1 MKKKWSQNRKAS
13 HPTKYGAPRR
23 MSPESK
29 AKHRRLQRQ
38 KSKAMARVKRE
49 SIPTLRYGPDALAL
63 GRGRISQ
70 EKRLELYERYAGE
83 DGKTRCFNP
92 GCNEWL
98 CLNVGEIQSGSG
110 QQRRTLMHASHV
122 EAASNMAQLRDEGFN
137 FEALDDI
144 ENLRCCCANCNGDMR
159 QHNMFSF
166 LDIVGRFMEDEYAR
180 WRQWRASL

>member
-1 MKKKWSQNRKAS
+1 MSPS
-13 HPTKYGAPRR
+13 HPAANGFQP
-23 MSPESK
+23 
-29 AKHRRLQRQ
+29 AKRLPYVDHFCGRYCVDLEASRQ
-38 KSKAMARVKRE
+38 HVRAGRF
-49 SIPTLRYGPDALAL
+49 YGPDALAL

-70 EKRLELYERYAGE
+70 ETRIELYERYAGE

-122 EAASNMAQLRDEGFN
+122 EAASNMAELRDEGFN

>member
-1 MKKKWSQNRKAS
+1 MPKWSQKRKAS

-29 AKHRRLQRQ
+29 AKHRRL
-38 KSKAMARVKRE
+38 
-49 SIPTLRYGPDALAL
+49 
-63 GRGRISQ
+63 
-70 EKRLELYERYAGE
+70 
-83 DGKTRCFNP
+83 
-92 GCNEWL
+92 
-98 CLNVGEIQSGSG
+98 
-110 QQRRTLMHASHV
+110 ASHV
-122 EAASNMAQLRDEGFN
+122 EAASNMAQLREEGFN

>member
-1 MKKKWSQNRKAS
+1 MDGPEPWEGLTRGMSVEFRANQYVRDGSSSGIYIGAVSKNTPIFINSREARARKSVWGDAQADGS
-13 HPTKYGAPRR
+13 VKAPCNGVLLRTNLDSR
-23 MSPESK
+23 M
-29 AKHRRLQRQ
+29 
-38 KSKAMARVKRE
+38 
-49 SIPTLRYGPDALAL
+49 
-63 GRGRISQ
+63 
-70 EKRLELYERYAGE
+70 
-83 DGKTRCFNP
+83 
-92 GCNEWL
+92 
-98 CLNVGEIQSGSG
+98 NVGEIQSGSG

>member
-1 MKKKWSQNRKAS
+1 MLAFV
-13 HPTKYGAPRR
+13 PTRD
-23 MSPESK
+23 
-29 AKHRRLQRQ
+29 L
-38 KSKAMARVKRE
+38 MARVKRE

-70 EKRLELYERYAGE
+70 ETRIELYERYAGE

-98 CLNVGEIQSGSG
+98 CLNVGEIHMGSAG

-122 EAASNMAQLRDEGFN
+122 EAASNMAELKDEGFN

>member
-1 MKKKWSQNRKAS
+1 MKW
-13 HPTKYGAPRR
+13 
-23 MSPESK
+23 
-29 AKHRRLQRQ
+29 
-38 KSKAMARVKRE
+38 E
-49 SIPTLRYGPDALAL
+49 SIATLRYGPDELAL

-70 EKRLELYERYAGE
+70 ATRLELYERYAGE

-98 CLNVGEIQSGSG
+98 CLNVGELQMGSAG

-166 LDIVGRFMEDEYAR
+166 LDVVGSFMVDEYAR
-180 WRQWRASL
+180 WRRWRYESL